1 MGLICPVPAE
11 TAPTLVQ
18 RQNAKTAENKAFSTV
33 AALGIERFEQG
44 CLARLEGFEP
54 PTNGF
59 GSRYSIRLSYR
70 RLEIAHGRVA
80 ACGRAS

>member
-1 MGLICPVPAE
+1 MGLIGPVSVE
-11 TAPTLVQ
+11 TTPTLVQ
-18 RQNAKTAENKAFSTV
+18 RQNAKTAENKAFSAV
-33 AALGIERFEQG
+33 AALEIERFEQG